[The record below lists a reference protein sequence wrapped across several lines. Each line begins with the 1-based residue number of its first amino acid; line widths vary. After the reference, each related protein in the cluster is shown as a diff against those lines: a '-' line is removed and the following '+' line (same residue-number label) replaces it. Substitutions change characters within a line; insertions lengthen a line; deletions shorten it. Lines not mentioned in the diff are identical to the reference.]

1 MSGSDACSLSSSYIF
16 YLLICLVIFFL
27 IVGHDILHKRN
38 YYKQVCNNAVV
49 WGKESVPSPMV
60 RSPSFRESMPLGCK
74 LHKCFSAFFLPLRW
88 DQMTGADWS
97 WTVPCPGQLSSDNA
111 SISQTLVS

>member
-1 MSGSDACSLSSSYIF
+1 MIYYIKGTT
-16 YLLICLVIFFL
+16 INRSVIMQWC
-27 IVGHDILHKRN
+27 GGR
-38 YYKQVCNNAVV
+38 
-49 WGKESVPSPMV
+49 ESVPSPMV